1 MTLPDRLKKVR
12 AEVGLSQRKMAT
24 AIGIATRT
32 WQVYEEGGSVPGGNV
47 IEALA
52 KMGFNANWLLLGD
65 GPIRRGEVTPAAAS
79 AQAAPDLECLPSD
92 NLGLGESVELLAKI
106 YTSGSKTLIRA
117 IAANLNAFSEAIDNK
132 ALALNTSKKMEEMET
147 RMLAMEQK
155 IAELEAAPKKVANG

>member
-1 MTLPDRLKKVR
+1 M
-12 AEVGLSQRKMAT
+12 
-24 AIGIATRT
+24 
-32 WQVYEEGGSVPGGNV
+32 PGGNV

-65 GPIRRGEVTPAAAS
+65 GPIRRGEVTPASSAS
-79 AQAAPDLECLPSD
+79 VQAAPDLECLPSD

-132 ALALNTSKKMEEMET
+132 ALALNTLKKMEEMET
-147 RMLAMEQK
+147 RMLAMEQE
-155 IAELEAAPKKVANG
+155 IAKLKDVPKKVANG